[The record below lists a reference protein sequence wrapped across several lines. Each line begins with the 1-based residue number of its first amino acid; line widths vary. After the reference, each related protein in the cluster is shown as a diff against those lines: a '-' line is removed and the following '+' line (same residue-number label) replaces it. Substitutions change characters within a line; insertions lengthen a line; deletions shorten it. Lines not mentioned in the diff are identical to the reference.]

1 MNVYLQ
7 ILTTQRMSHH
17 MLWLTIIQCILIN
30 CTYFKLSVLPPLYIK
45 RTTTKTLLSLLNNW
59 KSVEKHLRKLLTWN
73 IKARLNADF
82 FPLINLFGKSQSF
95 LLVWLYKYPKL
106 CPKLLNL
113 FCQKHGFQKRW
124 ILTGMENKET
134 YGVSVA
140 NELKEMMN
148 SATKI
153 TILSELSQTEKYKWH
168 MISHTQNLKE
178 II

>member
-17 MLWLTIIQCILIN
+17 TLQLTIIQCILIN
-30 CTYFKLSVLPPLYIK
+30 GIYFKLSVLPALYI

-59 KSVEKHLRKLLTWN
+59 KSVEKLLRKLLTWS

-124 ILTGMENKET
+124 ILTGMENKEI

-148 SATKI
+148 SARKKI
-153 TILSELSQTEKYKWH
+153 AILSELSRTEKYK
-168 MISHTQNLKE
+168 
-178 II
+178 

>member
-17 MLWLTIIQCILIN
+17 TLQLTIIRCILIN
-30 CTYFKLSVLPPLYIK
+30 STYFKLSVLPALYIIT
-45 RTTTKTLLSLLNNW
+45 TTTKTLLSLLNNW
-59 KSVEKHLRKLLTWN
+59 KSAEKLLRKLLTWS

-106 CPKLLNL
+106 CRKLLNL

-140 NELKEMMN
+140 NELKETMN
-148 SATKI
+148 SARKKI
-153 TILSELSQTEKYKWH
+153 IILSELSRTEKYK
-168 MISHTQNLKE
+168 
-178 II
+178 